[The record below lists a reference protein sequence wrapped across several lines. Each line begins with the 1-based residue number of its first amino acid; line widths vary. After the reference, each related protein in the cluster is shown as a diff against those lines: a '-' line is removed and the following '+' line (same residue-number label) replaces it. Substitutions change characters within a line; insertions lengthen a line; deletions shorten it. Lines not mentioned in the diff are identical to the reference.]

1 MPAMVKLI
9 PKPKVDFVEK
19 SERTE
24 EDEEMDRDNT
34 SDGNSSD
41 SDWAPLS
48 KLGKCDSASL
58 SGFALITAAGSDKTL
73 YVTHQLKSGIRST

>member
-41 SDWAPLS
+41 SD
-48 KLGKCDSASL
+48 
-58 SGFALITAAGSDKTL
+58 
-73 YVTHQLKSGIRST
+73 